1 MPIVT
6 ESNVQTKEF
15 FQFKVLSNVR
25 LCPRFC
31 PRSNAPESARCLFT
45 AFCKDNKLKAAHF
58 DIFMMMPVVLLYNIQ
73 SFDYRGFLKLEV
85 IDFAFI
91 VMSLTRDED
100 RRGRRHQPV
109 SEVSKVDLI
118 CGKVLRGHRGG
129 RACSYHSP
137 VHKGLHFFWTRSR
150 NSSSRRCFSLTD
162 AALCA
167 RTSCTHL
174 VFECEGFETN

>member
-109 SEVSKVDLI
+109 SDVSKVDLMNEHWAVRHVVFM
-118 CGKVLRGHRGG
+118 CAGDELNATEERH
-129 RACSYHSP
+129 
-137 VHKGLHFFWTRSR
+137 
-150 NSSSRRCFSLTD
+150 FSLFISILPF
-162 AALCA
+162 LC
-167 RTSCTHL
+167 H
-174 VFECEGFETN
+174 